1 MENGSRRGGLALA
14 VLLLSTRAFA
24 IGTAGAP
31 CTVADYQAANACL
44 NGTFGTIAGALG
56 QCNLACN
63 DLGTGQPPG
72 TTSGEI
78 WSGAGQG
85 AGATVVAIGTV
96 LKQQGNEILQCV
108 TQGAVEHCVP
118 VAIIVGGTIC
128 AVATAGACVPVMA
141 GGAAIAGLGN
151 CAYQCLG
158 TSDPDACQQACAG
171 SIITTVGGAVAT
183 GVTYG
188 PQLNLPVSQV
198 QWIPKPAMPVPTTPT
213 AEPPPAGPPG
223 PVPAPPPAGTPPPP
237 VEPFPTLPPVSGGA
251 PALTPAEAAA
261 LEAGIKDVFA
271 GNGTAIGSALG
282 ELGAAEFLVDWLA
295 QKYPGIPFYEALW
308 QHMIETPCSRNWC
321 PRPNPIPPAPK
332 VP

>member
-1 MENGSRRGGLALA
+1 MNNNRRAWGVVAA
-14 VLLLSTRAFA
+14 VLLWAARALA
-24 IGTAGAP
+24 IGTAGTP

-56 QCNLACN
+56 QCNLDCN
-63 DLGTGQPPG
+63 DLGTGQPP
-72 TTSGEI
+72 TPTSGDI
-78 WSGAGQG
+78 LSGAGDG
-85 AGATVVAIGTV
+85 VAGTVVAIGTV

-118 VAIIVGGTIC
+118 VAVIVGGTIC

-171 SIITTVGGAVAT
+171 SILTTVGGAVAT
-183 GVTYG
+183 GIAYG

-198 QWIPKPAMPVPTTPT
+198 QWLPKPVALPPPTTEPPV
-213 AEPPPAGPPG
+213 AGPPPPAPPVDPVLTE
-223 PVPAPPPAGTPPPP
+223 PVP
-237 VEPFPTLPPVSGGA
+237 VLPPVAGGG
-251 PALTPAEAAA
+251 PALTPAEQAA
-261 LEAGIKDVFA
+261 LTAGIKDLFA
-271 GNGTAIGSALG
+271 GNNAAIGSALG
-282 ELGAAEFLVDWLA
+282 ELGVADFLVDLLA
-295 QKYPGIPFYEALW
+295 QKYPGLSFYEALW
-308 QHMIETPCSRNWC
+308 QHMIETPCSRGWC
-321 PRPNPIPPAPK
+321 PWPNPIPPPPT

>member
-1 MENGSRRGGLALA
+1 MDISSRTWSSALA
-14 VLLLSTRAFA
+14 VLLWGTRALA
-24 IGTAGAP
+24 IGTPGTP

-63 DLGTGQPPG
+63 DLGTGQPPPP
-72 TTSGEI
+72 TSGDI
-78 WSGAGQG
+78 WSGAGEG
-85 AGATVVAIGTV
+85 AGGTVVAIGTV

-118 VAIIVGGTIC
+118 VAVIVGGTIC

-158 TSDPDACQQACAG
+158 TSNPDACQQACAG
-171 SIITTVGGAVAT
+171 SILTTVGGAVAT
-183 GVTYG
+183 GVAYG

-198 QWIPKPAMPVPTTPT
+198 QWLPKPVAPVPPTTSEPGPGPGSV
-213 AEPPPAGPPG
+213 AGPPPPA
-223 PVPAPPPAGTPPPP
+223 
-237 VEPFPTLPPVSGGA
+237 PPVSPPAEPVPVVPPTGGGT
-251 PALTPAEAAA
+251 PALTPAEQAA
-261 LEAGIKDVFA
+261 LAAGIKEFFKGDTTGA
-271 GNGTAIGSALG
+271 LGSALG
-282 ELGAAEFLVDWLA
+282 ELSAAEFLVDIIA
-295 QKYPGIPFYEALW
+295 NEYPGLPFYEALW
-308 QHMIETPCSRNWC
+308 QHMILTPCKRGWC
-321 PRPNPIPPAPK
+321 PRPDPMPPPPT